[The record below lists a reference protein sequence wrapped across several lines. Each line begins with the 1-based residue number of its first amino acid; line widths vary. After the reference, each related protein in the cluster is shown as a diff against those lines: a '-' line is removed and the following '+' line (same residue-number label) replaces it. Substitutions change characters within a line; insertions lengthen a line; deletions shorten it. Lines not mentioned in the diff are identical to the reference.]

1 MIKKALIIPIWPS
14 NKVLQILPSMHDQ
27 PYGIDHSDNFDTAFS
42 QAKPITL

>member
-1 MIKKALIIPIWPS
+1 MKQKASIIPIWPS
-14 NKVLQILPSMHDQ
+14 NKPSMHDQ